1 MDDDRVLVAAARLGD
16 RGASERLFQRYG
28 GLAYTTALRLLG
40 DTAEAEDIAQESLFR
55 AHLRLR
61 ELRDDGQFGPWLRRI
76 AANLSVTRLR
86 RRGRLRFESLDDPRP
101 ARDGRRPR
109 REFVDERAGSAEERA
124 LELLDREDI
133 QALLARLPVDQR
145 TAVVLRD
152 LYDYEMA
159 DVAAL
164 VRCGLSA
171 AKMRVKRG
179 RAALREA
186 MNQRKES
193 DR

>member
-1 MDDDRVLVAAARLGD
+1 MDDDRVLVAAARRGD
-16 RGASERLFQRYG
+16 RRASERLFERFG

-40 DTAEAEDIAQESLFR
+40 DAAEAEDIAQESLFR

-61 ELRDDGQFGPWLRRI
+61 ELRDDGQFGAWLRRI

-86 RRGRLRFESLDDPRP
+86 RRGRLRFESLDDPHS
-101 ARDGRRPR
+101 ARD
-109 REFVDERAGSAEERA
+109 FADERAGSAEDRA

-145 TAVVLRD
+145 IAVVLRD

-164 VRCGLSA
+164 VRCRLSA

-179 RAALREA
+179 RAALRDA
-186 MNQRKES
+186 MNARKES